1 LTSNVSV
8 EGDKQ
13 FIDLTAKGGYEP
25 RNTVAKANMSTTLK
39 VLTNDSYGCETAM
52 VIPSLGWK

>member
-1 LTSNVSV
+1 MSV